1 MRPQSCKIFPVI
13 LAILVLFAASA
24 FATNHHQ
31 LNGTWTLVPTESD
44 FGGEPAIQTGTV
56 TINDRENNITIT
68 RSFNYDGAN
77 QSVSY
82 SFSTDGR
89 ENSTIRAGKTF
100 KSKAKWDD
108 DVLKVTTTE
117 NNVTTVE
124 RFTLGPD
131 NTMRLVVERGD
142 HRPRTLVFHRQ

>member
-24 FATNHHQ
+24 VAGNHHQ
-31 LNGTWTLVPTESD
+31 LNGTWTLEATQSD
-44 FGGEPAIQTGTV
+44 VGGEPAIQTGTV
-56 TINDRENNITIT
+56 TINDREHNITIT

-89 ENSTIRAGKTF
+89 ENATIREGKTF

-117 NNVTTVE
+117 NNLITVE

>member
-1 MRPQSCKIFPVI
+1 MRPQSCKIFLISFAI
-13 LAILVLFAASA
+13 LALFAASA
-24 FATNHHQ
+24 VAGNHRQ
-31 LNGTWTLVPTESD
+31 LNGTWNLVPTESE

-56 TINDRENNITIT
+56 TINDREHNITVS
-68 RSFNYDGAN
+68 RSFSYDAAD
-77 QSVSY
+77 QSRSY

-89 ENSTIRAGKTF
+89 ENATIREGKTF

-124 RFTLGPD
+124 RFTLAGD
-131 NTMRLVVERGD
+131 NTMRVVVERGD
-142 HRPRTLVFHRQ
+142 HHPRTLVFHRQ

>member
-1 MRPQSCKIFPVI
+1 MRPQSCKIF
-13 LAILVLFAASA
+13 AILVLFAASA
-24 FATNHHQ
+24 FGTNRHQ

-44 FGGEPAIQTGTV
+44 FGGEPAIQTGAV
-56 TINDRENNITIT
+56 TINDREHNITIT
-68 RSFNYDGAN
+68 RTFNYDGAN

-89 ENSTIRAGKTF
+89 ENATIREGKTF

-108 DVLKVTTTE
+108 DVLKVTTTD

-124 RFTLGPD
+124 RFSLGPD
-131 NTMRLVVERGD
+131 NTMKLVVERGER
-142 HRPRTLVFHRQ
+142 RPRTLVFHRQ